1 VQQALVN
8 PLIVDGQALFA
19 SASIGIADSSTA
31 YTRPED
37 ILRDA
42 DIAMY
47 RAKARRRGG
56 VGRMDAQEH
65 SALVERFEISTELR
79 YALEREQLE
88 LHYQPIVDVQT
99 GDLDGFEALLRW
111 RSPSR
116 GLVGPDT
123 FIPIADEAG
132 ILPGLGRWAIRS
144 AAKALSESQDL
155 PTDTSVSV
163 NLTPREF
170 LEPGFVEFL
179 SGTLE
184 ETGLRARPA
193 RARGDRERA
202 HGEQRDGG
210 RDLPRAQA
218 HGRQHRSRRL
228 RHRLFEPQP
237 PSHFPVDRLK
247 IDRSFVCAMH
257 HNKEDREIVRA
268 IVALGRTLGKQVVAE
283 GIETQQQ
290 LESLASLGCDFG
302 QGFLFAAP
310 GSLWPFAERRAVV
323 S

>member
-1 VQQALVN
+1 
-8 PLIVDGQALFA
+8 
-19 SASIGIADSSTA
+19 
-31 YTRPED
+31 
-37 ILRDA
+37 
-42 DIAMY
+42 MY

-56 VGRMDAQEH
+56 VGRMDAHEH

-79 YALEREQLE
+79 YALERDQLE

-123 FIPIADEAG
+123 FIPIADETG

-144 AAKALSESQDL
+144 AAKALSDMTETGDL
-155 PTDTSVSV
+155 TLDTSVSV

-170 LEPGFVEFL
+170 LEPDFVEFL
-179 SGTLE
+179 TEIFG
-184 ETGLRARPA
+184 ETGLDPKRMVL
-193 RARGDRERA
+193 EVTENVLM
-202 HGEQRDGG
+202 EQSAAATSTFEALKRMGVSI
-210 RDLPRAQA
+210 DLDDFGTGFSSLS
-218 HGRQHRSRRL
+218 HL
-228 RHRLFEPQP
+228 RY
-237 PSHFPVDRLK
+237 FPVDRLK
-247 IDRSFVCAMH
+247 IDRSFVCSMH
-257 HNKEDREIVRA
+257 SNKEDREIVRA
-268 IVALGRTLGKQVVAE
+268 IVALGRTLGKRVVAE

-290 LESLASLGCDFG
+290 LESLAALGCDFG

-310 GSLWPFAERRAVV
+310 GRMWPFAERRAVV